1 MNRFQDDVQQGLAA
15 CRQVL
20 DGLTGLG
27 RVAASAATKLDEPLF
42 GRVIEACLG
51 AALGTAPI
59 AAHDSAASETSV
71 QGRLALTCSVHGPQL
86 WRGTIVCQA
95 CNEVFQ
101 LFDYRA
107 PRYAPS
113 RCDCGEQLLPASAPY
128 PTSAAPMC
136 TICFVETLAERGQ
149 AEK

>member
-1 MNRFQDDVQQGLAA
+1 MNGFQDDLRQALAA

-42 GRVIEACLG
+42 ERVLEACLE
-51 AALGTAPI
+51 AALGSAPI
-59 AAHDSAASETSV
+59 AVSDTPAE
-71 QGRLALTCSVHGPQL
+71 GRLALTCSVHGPQL

-113 RCDCGEQLLPASAPY
+113 RCDCGEQLLPASAPH